1 MKTAAATFL
10 LVGILAAHQAYGEA
24 VSVQPLTR
32 VDCSRAA
39 MAWDESANVCGANS
53 RDLSGQPLTRLDC
66 VKAGMKWNDSANV
79 CGTTPAAVTI
89 LKPDARDESSQP
101 LARNQCEMAGLR
113 WNDQANVCGEPA
125 GAATQVATSPAAP
138 TVLISIDKTATAAS
152 YASMSERRPEADIE
166 LSCVNVAEDTGAS
179 LLWNDG
185 LPAP

>member
-1 MKTAAATFL
+1 MASTSRARQMWELAVQNFVTIGGLAPQRYAVLQTFPPWTTMKTAAATFL

-66 VKAGMKWNDSANV
+66 VEAGMQWNDSANV

-89 LKPDARDESSQP
+89 LKPDARDDSSQP

-113 WNDQANVCGEPA
+113 WNYQANV
-125 GAATQVATSPAAP
+125 
-138 TVLISIDKTATAAS
+138 
-152 YASMSERRPEADIE
+152 M
-166 LSCVNVAEDTGAS
+166 
-179 LLWNDG
+179 W
-185 LPAP
+185 